1 MLTVIVGLSGALL
14 FGAADFLGGL
24 ASKRMSALRVTAV
37 AATVGMVGLL
47 AAIPFTG
54 GVWSS
59 QAVLFGALSGAFGA
73 IAISLLYACL
83 AIGPM
88 SILSPLTAVISA
100 VVPMIAGWLR
110 GERLTSI
117 GYLAIAIALV
127 AVALV
132 AFAPEKTT
140 RLPSLKAVLMAT
152 GSGAAIGMFL
162 IVIDLTPADSG
173 LVPLVLN
180 RAANAAIMFTTIG
193 VLGLLRRRRRGR
205 AARSAAASWAG
216 QPGTG
221 QPDTG
226 RPDPGEFSEGWSSGW
241 RIGLPTALACG
252 IIDALGNA
260 LLLIG
265 LRLGDLTVMS
275 VLTALYPAGT
285 IILATLALRE
295 RMAPIQI
302 LGLMLGVTAS
312 AMLTLA

>member
-47 AAIPFTG
+47 AVIPFTG

-100 VVPMIAGWLR
+100 VVPMMAGWLR

-193 VLGLLRRRRRGR
+193 VLGLLSRRRRGR

-221 QPDTG
+221 Q
-226 RPDPGEFSEGWSSGW
+226 PDPGEFSEGWSSGW